1 MTNELN
7 VSNKDKENDVSRL
20 GLKERINSEVL
31 IFDGAMGT
39 EIYKRDYFVN
49 TSFDELNIKAP
60 DVIGE
65 IHAAYIDAGSDVLTT
80 NTFTA
85 NRVTLSKFGL
95 GDKVFEIN
103 TAAAEIARDQSNG
116 DTLIAGSVGPLTAA
130 AGVNLDEEECRDV
143 LAEQISALRGGG
155 VDFIV
160 FETLPSL
167 RDVETALAAAAK
179 SCDDFPYVLSFS
191 VDRNGESHRGEPL
204 RNLVGLL
211 SDVET
216 APTAVGLNCCV
227 GPEGILNPL
236 TTLLSAT
243 NLPVIVQPNA
253 GIPKQVDGRMIYM
266 ASPEYLT
273 TYALR
278 FVNLGAS
285 AVGGCCGTGP
295 EHIADMARSI
305 KRVAVIGKRTVVTKP
320 VDSTTL
326 KEPVPTAEKSSLG
339 AKLAAGEWISTI
351 EIVPP
356 KGFDLASTIEKA
368 AKCAAAGIDA
378 INIPDGPRASSRIS
392 PLVTAIKI
400 ESEAKIEAVLH
411 FCCRDRNL
419 IGMQSD
425 LLGCAA
431 SNIKNLLFVTG
442 DPPKLGQYPNAS
454 AVFDADS
461 IGMVEVQRQ
470 LNKGIDLGGNPIGDP
485 TSALIGVGAD
495 PNAIDMIRELRRTRE
510 KIEAGAEFII
520 TQPVFDIEPLLRFI
534 DEIADLQIPVLA
546 GIWPLA
552 SYRNA
557 EFMKNEVPGVVVP
570 DSVMERMGKADTKEA
585 QRSEGIAIAR
595 EAVEGLRD
603 VIKGVQVSAPFGNV
617 DTALAV
623 TAG

>member
-1 MTNELN
+1 MMNEHN
-7 VSNKDKENDVSRL
+7 EPRKNSASSSSKT
-20 GLKERINSEVL
+20 GLKERLESGVL

-39 EIYKRDYFVN
+39 EIYKRDFFVN
-49 TSFDELNIKAP
+49 TSFDELNLRAP
-60 DVIGE
+60 DVIGA
-65 IHAAYIDAGSDVLTT
+65 IHVAYIEAGADVLTT

-95 GDKVFEIN
+95 GDKVREIN
-103 TAAAEIARDQSNG
+103 ATAAEIAREQSNA
-116 DTLIAGSVGPLTAA
+116 DTLVAGSIGPLTAA
-130 AGVNLDEEECRDV
+130 AGVNLDHRKRVEV
-143 LAEQISALRGGG
+143 LVEQIEALREGG
-155 VDFIV
+155 VDFIA
-160 FETLPSL
+160 FETIPSL
-167 RDVETALAAAAK
+167 RDAELALAAAETA
-179 SCDDFPYVLSFS
+179 CGAIPYVLSFS
-191 VDRNGESHRGEPL
+191 VDRDGESHRGEPL
-204 RNLVGLL
+204 RKFIELL
-211 SDVET
+211 SQT
-216 APTAVGLNCCV
+216 PTTPTAVGLNCCV

-243 NLPVIVQPNA
+243 DLPVIVQPNA

-278 FVNLGAS
+278 FVNLGAA

-305 KRVAVIGKRTVVTKP
+305 KKVAVVGKRTVVTKP
-320 VDSTTL
+320 VDSTDL
-326 KEPVPTAEKSSLG
+326 KKSAPTAEKSALG
-339 AKLAAGEWISTI
+339 AKLAAGEWVSTI

-356 KGFDLASTIEKA
+356 KGFDLESTIAKA
-368 AKCAAAGIDA
+368 ARCAAAGVDA

-400 ESEAKIEAVLH
+400 ESEANIETILH

-431 SNIKNLLFVTG
+431 AKVKNLLFITG

-470 LNKGIDLGGNPIGDP
+470 LNMGMDLGGNPIGEP

-495 PNAIDMIRELRRTRE
+495 PNAIDMVRELRRTKE

-534 DEIADLQIPVLA
+534 DDIAEFQIPVLA

-570 DSVMERMGKADTKEA
+570 DAVMERMGKADTKEA
-585 QRSEGIAIAR
+585 QREEGIAIAR
-595 EAVEGLRD
+595 EAVEGLKD

-617 DTALAV
+617 ETALAV
-623 TAG
+623 LA